1 MIKKL
6 SIISIVIFIFD
17 QLIKFVVNANIGLNE
32 EIIIIDNFF
41 SLFHVRNY
49 GAGFSILIGQRLF
62 LILVS
67 LIASIGVIWYLLKG
81 KNVKKYESILYP
93 ILLGGILGNLYD
105 RVVLG
110 YVIDYLSFNFFGYSY
125 PVFNLADMA
134 IVISIIGI
142 LFFGIKD
149 DVNENKSRRTREKN

>member
-1 MIKKL
+1 MIK
-6 SIISIVIFIFD
+6 
-17 QLIKFVVNANIGLNE
+17 
-32 EIIIIDNFF
+32 
-41 SLFHVRNY
+41 
-49 GAGFSILIGQRLF
+49 
-62 LILVS
+62 
-67 LIASIGVIWYLLKG
+67 LKG